1 MFFPFML
8 FLLHGTVTSADDY
21 CPEEKRVGDICYT
34 KVAMTDTSPYG
45 CMENCTYKKTFGI
58 DSGLYCFKRGSLQ
71 VTQCG
76 GETPYEIGGNLLV
89 KCGSG
94 VRALSCSQCGTTGAE
109 CEGNGNPDSECVLD
123 SGKCVPRYNVTCG
136 SGKEVH
142 YCFECGRT
150 PAECDSLQ
158 CTLDGE
164 NMCIPRYSEFD
175 LEPFMDS
182 TVELLT
188 EVETSTTSGIVSP
201 SSGSCGPI
209 SGGLCVASFVK
220 ILHGCY
226 KKCKF
231 NVKCWE
237 SCLQEKFC
245 GMKKKCL
252 PGGSCFNY
260 LLSKVK
266 ALLHKI
272 FPKASK
278 HFDKVIDTF
287 VDNIKCSK

>member
-1 MFFPFML
+1 
-8 FLLHGTVTSADDY
+8 
-21 CPEEKRVGDICYT
+21 
-34 KVAMTDTSPYG
+34 VARTDTSQYG

-58 DSGLYCFKRGSLQ
+58 DSGLYCFKKGSLQ
-71 VTQCG
+71 VTNCG
-76 GETPYEIGGNLLV
+76 GERPYEIGYNLLV
-89 KCGSG
+89 TCGSG
-94 VRALSCSQCGTTGAE
+94 ILAPFCSQCGTMDAE
-109 CEGNGNPDSECVLD
+109 CEGIGNPDSECVLD
-123 SGKCVPRYNVTCG
+123 SGTCVPRYDVTCG
-136 SGKEVH
+136 SGKEVSI
-142 YCFECGRT
+142 CLECGKT

-158 CTLDGE
+158 CTWYNGE
-164 NMCIPRYSEFD
+164 DMCIPRNTDFD
-175 LEPFMDS
+175 LEPLLD
-182 TVELLT
+182 TVVEILT
-188 EVETSTTSGIVSP
+188 VVETSTASGIVSP
-201 SSGSCGPI
+201 SSGSCGLI
-209 SGGLCVASFVK
+209 SGGSCVVSFVK

-237 SCLQEKFC
+237 KCLQQKFC

-266 ALLHKI
+266 PLLHKI

-278 HFDKVIDTF
+278 YFDKVIDTF